1 MRGNC
6 VMEDFQIMDL
16 YWKRNEYAIVET
28 DRKYGALCHS
38 IAMNLLSVYEDA
50 EECVNDTWNEAWN
63 QLPPQRPEN
72 FKAWLCRIVRNIS
85 INLWRKNHAQKRYN
99 GINQI
104 LDELEDCIPSSR
116 TVEQEIEDTELGRC
130 ISTWLLSLSPE
141 DRILFVR
148 RYWHGSALNELAEQW
163 NIPDARL
170 AKKMYRL
177 RLSLKAALEKE
188 EIYL

>member
-1 MRGNC
+1 
-6 VMEDFQIMDL
+6 MEDSQIMDL
-16 YWKRNEYAIVET
+16 YWKRNEYAIIET
-28 DRKYGALCHS
+28 DRKYGTLCHS
-38 IAMNLLSVYEDA
+38 IAMNLLSVREDA

-85 INLWRKNHAQKRYN
+85 INLWRKNHAQKRYS

-104 LDELEDCIPSSR
+104 LDELEDCIPSSQ
-116 TVEQEIEDTELGRC
+116 TVEQEIEDAELGQC
-130 ISTWLLSLSPE
+130 ISTWLLSLSSE
-141 DRILFVR
+141 DRVLFVH
-148 RYWHGSALNELAEQW
+148 RYWHGIALNELAENW
-163 NIPDARL
+163 NIPAARL

-177 RLSLKAALEKE
+177 RLSLKTVLEKE